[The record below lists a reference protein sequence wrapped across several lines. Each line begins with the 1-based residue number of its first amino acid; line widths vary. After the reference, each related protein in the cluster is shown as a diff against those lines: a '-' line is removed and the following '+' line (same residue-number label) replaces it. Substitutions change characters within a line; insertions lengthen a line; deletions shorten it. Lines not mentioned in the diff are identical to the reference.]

1 MKPVLQHEINSC
13 VYFEDLHATPHPP
26 ASSLAKNQT
35 TKEVQ

>member
-13 VYFEDLHATPHPP
+13 VYFEDLHATLHPP
-26 ASSLAKNQT
+26 ASSLAKNQN